1 MSGRRARHGHLN
13 DMADTSAKNGLRTI
27 ENSLQAD
34 VSQIY
39 PQRPVCPP
47 HFLE

>member
-1 MSGRRARHGHLN
+1 
-13 DMADTSAKNGLRTI
+13 MADTSAKNGLGTI

-34 VSQIY
+34 VSQTD
-39 PQRPVCPP
+39 PQCPVCPP